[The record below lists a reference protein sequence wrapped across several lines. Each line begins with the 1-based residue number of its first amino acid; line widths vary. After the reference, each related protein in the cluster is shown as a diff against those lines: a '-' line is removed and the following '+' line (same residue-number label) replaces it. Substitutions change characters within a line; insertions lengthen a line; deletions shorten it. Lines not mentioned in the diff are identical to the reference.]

1 MRHPL
6 AKDSAQVTLRWRFHR
21 SAQNLQP
28 KRLQVFINLRRED
41 RVTIMDE
48 KAMSMITGNSFAKL
62 LHSPISSGMLG
73 LAPVIE
79 DQWDTARE
87 SHGIVDAH

>member
-1 MRHPL
+1 M
-6 AKDSAQVTLRWRFHR
+6 
-21 SAQNLQP
+21 
-28 KRLQVFINLRRED
+28 FINLRRED

-48 KAMSMITGNSFAKL
+48 KAMSMITKNSFAKL

-73 LAPVIE
+73 FAPVIE

-87 SHGIVDAH
+87 SHGMVDAH